1 MSDRSIDHLPLDLRA
16 LTCRDVID
24 FLDLFIEG
32 GLPEKHAENF
42 RRHTEGCGPCREYLE
57 SYRQTLRLAAL
68 CAESDEPVAGRFPDH
83 LLREILRARAK

>member
-1 MSDRSIDHLPLDLRA
+1 MNERSIENLPSDLRA
-16 LTCRDVID
+16 LTCRDVVE

-32 GLPEKHAENF
+32 GLPSTHAENF

-68 CAESDEPVAGRFPDH
+68 CGESDAPVADRFPDH
-83 LLREILRARAK
+83 LLREILRARRG